1 MRLARP
7 FFIRA
12 RFIRVGTSSLDFA
25 NSEFESSSLSTS
37 STRQVSSWS
46 HFPPVNDI
54 ATSGSNAWTNGRREI
69 HYLFDTSLPTPTS
82 EAIFRE
88 LREEGEEFEFKL
100 EFEFRA

>member
-1 MRLARP
+1 
-7 FFIRA
+7 
-12 RFIRVGTSSLDFA
+12 
-25 NSEFESSSLSTS
+25 
-37 STRQVSSWS
+37 
-46 HFPPVNDI
+46 VNDI